1 MSIRMVDYYVKHL
14 PFDAR
19 QDIFTALDQINP
31 LTIEKILEKVKGYPR
46 YRSVGYTDEDIA
58 NQLRKMSVRFQK
70 VNELMIQHNRPPLF
84 ADTTDVYACS
94 LRFVEIMRRYRER
107 ESDSALPDLTDF
119 GVRREMVDALIKIMG
134 CTWQDYVPQTY
145 KNSI

>member
-1 MSIRMVDYYVKHL
+1 MSIRMVDYYVKNL
-14 PFDAR
+14 PFEAR
-19 QDIFTALDQINP
+19 HEIFAALDKINA
-31 LTIEKILEKVKGYPR
+31 LTIEKILEKDKGYPR

-84 ADTTDVYACS
+84 AVTTDVYACS
-94 LRFVEIMRRYRER
+94 RRFVEIMRRYRES
-107 ESDSALPDLTDF
+107 ESDSALPSLTDC
-119 GVRREMVDALIKIMG
+119 GVRPEMVDVLTKIMG

-145 KNSI
+145 KNSV